1 MKLPVPRIS
10 FACFPQTLQHI
21 NQGSGIRAV
30 AETGLD
36 GLIICM
42 QKKSSHYTQWEIFLW
57 GRGGGCFAC
66 NSTSGDFLGF
76 SVMVLD
82 ARWTSMQ
89 MLEG

>member
-57 GRGGGCFAC
+57 GRGGVVLLVIRLLGTFWA
-66 NSTSGDFLGF
+66 FLSWF
-76 SVMVLD
+76 
-82 ARWTSMQ
+82 
-89 MLEG
+89 